1 MKKKNS
7 KAIQYVVVFFIFLT
21 GLVLGIL
28 LKSFQPIDNIQYKQ
42 RRVTGY
48 EYINPLIDFEI
59 VESTTKGELKKIERT
74 LNSYVDN
81 KISKEKS
88 SKNISVYFQSLNS
101 GAWVGIN
108 EKDTFSP
115 ASLLKVPLMIV
126 HYKIAEEDPSY
137 LQQEIVYER
146 GEEFSQNF
154 LPQKELV
161 DGATYTLDELIDQLI
176 LYSDNAVIEE
186 MGSLLVDERVDTL
199 FSDLGVPN
207 PFTVDSYDS
216 INVKDYA
223 GFFRIL
229 YNASYLNKEMSS
241 KALKLLSETAFDI
254 GLSAGIPTDV
264 KIANKFGERSIE
276 LEGGKNLKELHDCG
290 IIYHSSKPYLLCVMT
305 RGTDFTLLTD
315 SIKEISTIVYN
326 LVDSDK

>member
-7 KAIQYVVVFFIFLT
+7 KAIQYIVMFSIFIT

-48 EYINPLIDFEI
+48 EYINPLVDFEI
-59 VESTTKGELKKIERT
+59 VEPTTKGELKEIERA
-74 LNSYVDN
+74 LNAYVEN
-81 KISKEKS
+81 RILKEKS
-88 SKNISVYFQSLNS
+88 FKNISIYFQSLNS
-101 GAWVGIN
+101 GAWVGVN

-126 HYKIAEEDPSY
+126 HYKIAEDDSNY
-137 LQQEIVYER
+137 LQQEIVYEK
-146 GEEFSQNF
+146 GEESSQNF

-161 DGATYTLDELIDQLI
+161 EGNTYTLDELINQLI

-186 MGSLLVDERVDTL
+186 TGSLLLVDESVDIL

-207 PFTVDSYDS
+207 PFTADSYDA

-264 KIANKFGERSIE
+264 KLANKFGERSI
-276 LEGGKNLKELHDCG
+276 GKDLKELHDCG

-315 SIKEISTIVYN
+315 SIKEISSIVYN
-326 LVDSDK
+326 LVDSNK